1 MGTHSIKLFI
11 LCMLRYHYYYNT
23 KSLNSSFCSL
33 TFGILRKATRIRIR
47 LTIDMIEPITMNIDL
62 IHAQMPQ
69 LPLTVQF
76 TSKMVIRL
84 NTIRMR
90 NGTMTPAMIVFELAS
105 PPIFFKT
112 FLKNTSI
119 MPMIMSTTKVC
130 RAKKL
135 AANLACGD
143 SNILHNKEKENINP
157 ANLAEQKRRHRLE
170 LRRLFLPDIEEKHT
184 RLVLAL

>member
-1 MGTHSIKLFI
+1 
-11 LCMLRYHYYYNT
+11 
-23 KSLNSSFCSL
+23 
-33 TFGILRKATRIRIR
+33 
-47 LTIDMIEPITMNIDL
+47 MIEPITMNIDL

-90 NGTMTPAMIVFELAS
+90 NGTSTPITIVFELAS

-143 SNILHNKEKENINP
+143 SNILHYKEKENINP